1 MSKGKITRI
10 IGPVIFAEGL
20 RGAKKNHI
28 VLVGEKELLGEI
40 VQIKENTTIIQV
52 YEETSSLSINEP
64 IIDLKRPLTVR
75 LGPGLLGGIFDGIQ
89 RPLERIKANF
99 LETGVKETAL
109 PRNKQ
114 WHFIPQTKPGDKLH
128 GGESLGILKETPL
141 IDHNVLVPP
150 QTSGQVK
157 EIVTEGD
164 YSIDDVIAKLETD
177 EELFLYQDW
186 PVRVPRPF
194 RRRIS
199 TLRPFIT
206 GQRILDFFF
215 PVVEGGTAIIPG
227 GFGTGKCV
235 TKETPVLLENGE
247 IETIGDLYN
256 FSIKNNGI
264 IKKDTD
270 EETLIKIKNRFNV
283 LSFNGKG
290 FAYKNVTHV
299 YRGKTNTI
307 IKIRTRSGRRIELTP
322 AHKMYLF
329 NGKTIVERRAKNIET
344 GDYLVV
350 PRKITTS
357 LSKVKLDPYKIDQ
370 SLRVVDENALR
381 KMVEVIDRLKEN
393 IILKKLA
400 KHLDT
405 SNSAFNGYYKRRR
418 NPPLSFLTK
427 LTDYAKI
434 PLIQVKFLKA
444 EHQSKPFKV
453 PDRVTKELAEW
464 LGLFIADGH
473 IRGEYAGVL
482 LYNNSEDILNRFKK
496 LTVEV
501 FNLTPKFKRDSEDRT
516 PYMIIHST
524 ALIKFL
530 YYIGIPKKEKTHTV
544 KIPNCVLKSSETV
557 LAHFLNGYI
566 AGDGWFTKYDVG
578 FSTASEKLHIGL
590 CYLLSRLGILFKNK
604 IKKTNYDFSISGY
617 RAEQLANNFISNKV
631 FFYEKLQPLYDYAKK
646 GKNHFDGFDILPMDK
661 TILAKLKDQGKDE
674 KGHDI
679 FRKAENIRLHN
690 YIDNNENITY
700 SMVKRIHKL
709 IEEYKPKIELEVLK
723 TIEEII
729 GICDNVYF
737 DKIVEIETIEK
748 PTDVY
753 DLTVEDLHNFIGGNA
768 PLILHNTILERTLAK
783 YSSTDIMV
791 LTLCGER
798 GNETVETLE
807 SFRTLEDP
815 KTGHPMSERTC
826 IIANTS
832 NMPVAAREA
841 SIYSGITIAEF
852 YRDMGYRVSMLADS
866 TSRWAEALREISG
879 RLEEIPGEEGY
890 PSYLPKL
897 IGQFY
902 ERGGSIETL
911 CGSEGSLSIVGAVS
925 PQAGDFSEPVTQYS
939 LRVANALW
947 ALDTELARSRHYP
960 AVNWHLSFTRYT
972 REVILYMKDRI
983 AKDWGETR
991 QQLQEIMQT
1000 EEELERIVR
1009 LLGKDTLSE
1018 SQKGLLQTAE
1028 LIKEGFLQQN
1038 AFSEFDAFC
1047 SSEKTY
1053 QMAKTILTAHELIQQ
1068 KVTNQ
1073 NYMVEDLQQAP
1084 WIAEIK
1090 RMKERD
1096 LEGILHLRNQLLTQF

>member
-1 MSKGKITRI
+1 MNRGQITRI
-10 IGPVIFAEGL
+10 IGPVVFAEGL

-40 VQIKENTTIIQV
+40 VQIKEGTKIIQV

-64 IIDLKRPLTVR
+64 VIDLKHPLTVR
-75 LGPGLLGGIFDGIQ
+75 LGPGLLSGIFDGIQ

-99 LETGVKETAL
+99 IETGVKEAAL
-109 PRNKQ
+109 PQNKQ
-114 WHFIPQTKPGDKLH
+114 WHFIPHIKPGDKLY

-157 EIVTEGD
+157 EIVPEGD
-164 YSIDDVIAKLETD
+164 YSIDDVIATLESD
-177 EELFLYQDW
+177 EELYLYQDW

-227 GFGTGKCV
+227 GFGTGK
-235 TKETPVLLENGE
+235 
-247 IETIGDLYN
+247 
-256 FSIKNNGI
+256 
-264 IKKDTD
+264 
-270 EETLIKIKNRFNV
+270 
-283 LSFNGKG
+283 
-290 FAYKNVTHV
+290 
-299 YRGKTNTI
+299 
-307 IKIRTRSGRRIELTP
+307 
-322 AHKMYLF
+322 
-329 NGKTIVERRAKNIET
+329 
-344 GDYLVV
+344 
-350 PRKITTS
+350 
-357 LSKVKLDPYKIDQ
+357 
-370 SLRVVDENALR
+370 
-381 KMVEVIDRLKEN
+381 
-393 IILKKLA
+393 
-400 KHLDT
+400 
-405 SNSAFNGYYKRRR
+405 
-418 NPPLSFLTK
+418 
-427 LTDYAKI
+427 
-434 PLIQVKFLKA
+434 
-444 EHQSKPFKV
+444 
-453 PDRVTKELAEW
+453 
-464 LGLFIADGH
+464 
-473 IRGEYAGVL
+473 
-482 LYNNSEDILNRFKK
+482 
-496 LTVEV
+496 
-501 FNLTPKFKRDSEDRT
+501 
-516 PYMIIHST
+516 
-524 ALIKFL
+524 
-530 YYIGIPKKEKTHTV
+530 
-544 KIPNCVLKSSETV
+544 
-557 LAHFLNGYI
+557 
-566 AGDGWFTKYDVG
+566 
-578 FSTASEKLHIGL
+578 
-590 CYLLSRLGILFKNK
+590 
-604 IKKTNYDFSISGY
+604 
-617 RAEQLANNFISNKV
+617 
-631 FFYEKLQPLYDYAKK
+631 
-646 GKNHFDGFDILPMDK
+646 
-661 TILAKLKDQGKDE
+661 
-674 KGHDI
+674 
-679 FRKAENIRLHN
+679 
-690 YIDNNENITY
+690 
-700 SMVKRIHKL
+700 
-709 IEEYKPKIELEVLK
+709 
-723 TIEEII
+723 
-729 GICDNVYF
+729 
-737 DKIVEIETIEK
+737 
-748 PTDVY
+748 
-753 DLTVEDLHNFIGGNA
+753 
-768 PLILHNTILERTLAK
+768 TILERTLAK
-783 YSSTDIMV
+783 YSSTDIMI

-807 SFRTLEDP
+807 SFRNLEDP

-841 SIYSGITIAEF
+841 SIYSGITISEF

-911 CGSEGSLSIVGAVS
+911 SGSEGSLSIVGAVS

-983 AKDWGETR
+983 AQDWGETR
-991 QQLQEIMQT
+991 QQVQEIMQT

-1009 LLGKDTLSE
+1009 LLGKETLSE
-1018 SQKGLLQTAE
+1018 SQKGLLLTAE

-1038 AFSEFDAFC
+1038 AFSEYDAFS

-1053 QMAKTILTAHELIQQ
+1053 QMAKTILVAHELIQK
-1068 KVTNQ
+1068 KVSNQ